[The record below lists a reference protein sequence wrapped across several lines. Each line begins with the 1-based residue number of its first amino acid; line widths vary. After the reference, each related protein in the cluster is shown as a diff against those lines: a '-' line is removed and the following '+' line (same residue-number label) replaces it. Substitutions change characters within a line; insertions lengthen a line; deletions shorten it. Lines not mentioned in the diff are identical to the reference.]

1 MIVDN
6 SKEQSLGEFKRK
18 CRKADS
24 HLVNSEPHLPWQIAA
39 EGCIMELKKASSC
52 KSISTG
58 LFRVL
63 WDHCI
68 RLMSLI
74 WSHTAHTVYEL
85 QGEVPETI
93 MTRQT
98 ADISNI
104 YDYDWYEWVMLRDNT
119 TSDPYDKQTLD
130 RYIGPATGVGSA
142 MCYKILKAYGKIS
155 CRNTVRSLTL
165 SECADP
171 EHEKLRIDFDTHI
184 TDWLGAAAT
193 MGSFDT
199 SDLTPECVY

>member
-6 SKEQSLGEFKRK
+6 YKEQSLGEFRRK
-18 CRKADS
+18 CCEADC
-24 HLVNSEPHLPWQIAA
+24 HLINSEPYLPWQIFS
-39 EGCIMELKKASSC
+39 EGCIKELKKASSR
-52 KSISTG
+52 KLISTG
-58 LFRVL
+58 SPKVL

-68 RLMSLI
+68 KLMTLTRL
-74 WSHTAHTVYEL
+74 HTAHTAYEL

-93 MTRQT
+93 MTGQT

-104 YDYDWYEWVMLRDNT
+104 CDYDWYEWVMFRDNT

-142 MCYKILKAYGKIS
+142 MCYKILKADGKIS

-199 SDLTPECVY
+199 SDLTPEFVY